1 MKKWYESLEKLFFR
15 ILRLGNYYDNHKIA
29 AVGIDVVDIDRFKW
43 LVTKFPS
50 FMPRFFH
57 PSEQVL
63 DKHSL
68 AARFAAKEAL
78 FKAGCPINPLLYRK
92 IEVDYTDLGVP
103 FFTGNQVLLN
113 SKLKDFQVSI
123 SHSQIS
129 AVAIVIKLNRN

>member
-1 MKKWYESLEKLFFR
+1 MKKWHEYLEKFFFR
-15 ILRLGNYYDNHKIA
+15 LFSLGNYCKNYKIA
-29 AVGIDVVDIDRFKW
+29 TVGIDIVDIERFEW

-50 FMPRFFH
+50 FIPRFFH
-57 PSEQVL
+57 PNEQVL

-78 FKAGCPINPLLYRK
+78 FKAGGPINPLLYRK
-92 IEVDYTDLGVP
+92 IEIDYTDSGVRY
-103 FFTGNQVLLN
+103 FSANQVSLN

-129 AVAIVIKLNRN
+129 AVAIVIKL